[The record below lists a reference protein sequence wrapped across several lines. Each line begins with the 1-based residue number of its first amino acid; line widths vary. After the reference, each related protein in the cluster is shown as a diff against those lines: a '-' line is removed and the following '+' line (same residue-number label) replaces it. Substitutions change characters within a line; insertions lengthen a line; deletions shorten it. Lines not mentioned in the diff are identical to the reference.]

1 MGRRYCFIIVRT
13 CLSPYME
20 VRDQPCAISALST
33 FTWVLRLRLGPPGA
47 AQPSHYPPFPRQQ
60 NGSHSLL
67 VQGSFVALS
76 QSSLC
81 KGPSV
86 SLSFMDKRVH
96 PGCVCVWVF
105 KPRRGVATSRT
116 WDKVTESSLLS
127 GKLAGRKAVAL
138 GLRSDAYRIQHFG
151 AECQLQ
157 LAGEG
162 LFPVF
167 ESAVLEGSWGHSFYS
182 Q

>member
-1 MGRRYCFIIVRT
+1 MRRKLGATQEERGTWVEGT
-13 CLSPYME
+13 VLLL
-20 VRDQPCAISALST
+20 CAHASALST
-33 FTWVLRLRLGPPGA
+33 FTWVLRLKLGPPGA
-47 AQPSHYPPFPRQQ
+47 TQPSHYPPLPRQQ

-127 GKLAGRKAVAL
+127 GKLAGEK
-138 GLRSDAYRIQHFG
+138 Q
-151 AECQLQ
+151 
-157 LAGEG
+157 
-162 LFPVF
+162 
-167 ESAVLEGSWGHSFYS
+167 
-182 Q
+182 

>member
-1 MGRRYCFIIVRT
+1 MPQPIRGSQRSALCYLSSLYIHMGAEAQTRATRC
-13 CLSPYME
+13 CP
-20 VRDQPCAISALST
+20 AISL
-33 FTWVLRLRLGPPGA
+33 PPLPG
-47 AQPSHYPPFPRQQ
+47 QQ
-60 NGSHSLL
+60 NGS
-67 VQGSFVALS
+67 QGAFVALS

-81 KGPSV
+81 EGPSV

-105 KPRRGVATSRT
+105 KSRRGVAASRT

-127 GKLAGRKAVAL
+127 GKLVGRKAVAL
-138 GLRSDAYRIQHFG
+138 GLRSGAYRIQHFG

-157 LAGEG
+157 LAREEG